1 MISSSGKLNKRLV
14 LSPEGRTRSW
24 LSHLPDEVKYKRV
37 VGHGI
42 TAQEFARNPRLD
54 YFFCEGY
61 EQGSAVEI
69 QSNSLDV
76 VQQRAVFP
84 EVFRVLR
91 TGGMFI
97 RILVRQKL
105 KVKASSPSSC
115 STYTS
120 RVSNNISLYKSPGG
134 INRSV
139 LGGQAE
145 SAVEPATE

>member
-76 VQQRAVFP
+76 VQQRAVP
-84 EVFRVLR
+84 STAGKWCSLR
-91 TGGMFI
+91 DGTAYG
-97 RILVRQKL
+97 RTQLVR
-105 KVKASSPSSC
+105 VFM
-115 STYTS
+115 
-120 RVSNNISLYKSPGG
+120 
-134 INRSV
+134 
-139 LGGQAE
+139 
-145 SAVEPATE
+145 EPETICRMPAAD